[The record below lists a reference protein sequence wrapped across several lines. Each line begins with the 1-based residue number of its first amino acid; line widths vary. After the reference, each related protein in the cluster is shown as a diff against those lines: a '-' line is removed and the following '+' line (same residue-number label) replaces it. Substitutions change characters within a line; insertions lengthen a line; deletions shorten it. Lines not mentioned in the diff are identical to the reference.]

1 MSFRSKRE
9 LLAQVAPRYQ
19 QATHAY
25 KSVILDEFVAATGY
39 ARKYAIL
46 LLTRP
51 PLPAPTQ
58 IRRPRAPRYGAAVQA
73 ALEIAWTAANCIG
86 TRRLVPFLPKL
97 VPLLE
102 RHGHLTLTDTVR
114 EQLLAISPATAE
126 RLLQP
131 ARAAGQPRGISTT
144 KAGTLLK
151 RQIPIRTF
159 AEWDDASA
167 GFFEADLVAHCGG
180 HADGAF
186 LSTLVLTDVATGWV
200 ECQALLYRSQ
210 DQVLQGLKRARQLIP
225 FPVLGLDTDNGGE
238 FINAELV
245 AYCEQEQISFTR
257 SRTYEKN
264 DQCFVEQK
272 NGAVVRQFV
281 GYDRYQGEAAYRQLV
296 ELYRALRLYVNF
308 FQPSLKLKEKHRQ
321 GTSVRRTYHPA
332 QTPCERLCGASILS
346 NELQTRLED
355 IFAALDPLRLLDQ
368 IGRLQEAL
376 WQHAV
381 VRTTEV
387 AEPPVEAPVRFAA
400 NACGLTDQPTPQ
412 DAPAVPIVRQKR
424 AYRRKHPQLPRW
436 WRSRVDPFA
445 EVWTEIEHWLEA
457 NPARTAKSIFVELQ
471 QLYPN
476 RYPDVQLRTLQ
487 RRIARWRATMITT
500 FDDQWLQEEVLA
512 DANLP
517 RPLRAVSAPDT
528 AASAS
533 PLAAGQMPADT
544 VCALGNL

>member
-19 QATHAY
+19 QATHSH
-25 KSVILDEFVAATGY
+25 KSIILDEFVAATGY

-58 IRRPRAPRYGAAVQA
+58 IRRPRAPHYGAAVQS
-73 ALEIAWTAANCIG
+73 ALEIAWSAANCIG

-102 RHGHLTLTDTVR
+102 RHGHLTLTDAVC
-114 EQLLAISPATAE
+114 EQLLAISPATAD

-131 ARAAGQPRGISTT
+131 ARIAGHPHGISTT
-144 KAGTLLK
+144 KAGSLLK
-151 RQIPIRTF
+151 RQIPVRTF
-159 AEWDDASA
+159 ADWDDATP
-167 GFFEADLVAHCGG
+167 GFFEADLVAHCGDRP
-180 HADGAF
+180 DGAF
-186 LSTLVLTDVATGWV
+186 LSTLVLTDVASGWV

-210 DQVLQGLKRARQLIP
+210 DQVLQGLKRARQLVP
-225 FPVLGLDTDNGGE
+225 FPMLGLDTDNGGE
-238 FINAELV
+238 FINTDLV

-257 SRTYEKN
+257 GRPYEKN

-281 GYDRYQGEAAYRQLV
+281 GYDRYEGEAAYRQLV
-296 ELYRALRLYVNF
+296 EVYRALRLYVNF

-321 GTSVRRTYHPA
+321 GATVRRTYAPA
-332 QTPCERLCGASILS
+332 QTPFERLCAASILT
-346 NELQTRLED
+346 NELETRLEA
-355 IFAALDPLRLLDQ
+355 IFTALDPIRLLDQ

-381 VRTTEV
+381 VRTSDTAAV
-387 AEPPVEAPVRFAA
+387 PLEAPVRFAI
-400 NACGLTDQPTPQ
+400 NACGVTNQPEPA
-412 DAPAVPIVRQKR
+412 DAPAAPIVRQKR
-424 AYRRKHPQLPRW
+424 AYHRKHPQIPRW

-445 EVWTEIEHWLEA
+445 EVWTDIEQWLEV
-457 NPARTAKSIFVELQ
+457 NPSRTAKSIFVELQ
-471 QLYPN
+471 QRYPD

-487 RRIARWRATMITT
+487 RRIARWRATVITT

-512 DANLP
+512 NATLP

-528 AASAS
+528 MVYPSTS
-533 PLAAGQMPADT
+533 
-544 VCALGNL
+544 